1 MRKSTL
7 PVWSEISQLKNLQ
20 WGDPYCLYVYHFAP
34 GSTDVLIGSFW
45 FFFIFLVLFEE
56 KRYPSWGI
64 LYEEIHIICMMII
77 SRDFEVFRNILDEE
91 SSMRGY
97 PHCLYVNYFAL
108 GSTVVLF
115 GSLFFIFLVLFEE
128 NREEIPQQ
136 IYPSWGISNEDI
148 STLSVCKLFC
158 PRLHCQSPTLMTS

>member
-1 MRKSTL
+1 MRKSIL

-115 GSLFFIFLVLFEE
+115 GSLFLSFWFFLKRREKRYRSRYIPVEE
-128 NREEIPQQ
+128 SPMR
-136 IYPSWGISNEDI
+136 IYPHCLYVNYFAPG
-148 STLSVCKLFC
+148 STV
-158 PRLHCQSPTLMTS
+158 SPQC

>member
-91 SSMRGY
+91 SSMSVCELFCPRL
-97 PHCLYVNYFAL
+97 HCRSFWIP
-108 GSTVVLF
+108 
-115 GSLFFIFLVLFEE
+115 FFIFLVLFEE
-128 NREEIPQQ
+128 NREVIPQQ